1 MPGWK
6 QRRVWGPILWVLV
19 LPCLLFPGALPG
31 SRVVSADDHLSV
43 HHAFQDDAGGAVRHP
58 TLSDPA
64 VQFKAL
70 NKRVVSDLKVGKAPL
85 WNPDLYAGTPLLADG
100 QSRVFSP
107 VTWFHLAL
115 SNASAQDL
123 GVYWLL
129 TWMGLGTLWLLVL
142 LGAGPWGAVVGATAA
157 VTGPFLHVWLL
168 HPHASTF
175 VWLPWVLVGVER
187 VRRGGVGWLLAL
199 AVAGLLAGGHLETA
213 AHGLLLALGWSLWR
227 VRRVALVGGF
237 GIGVLLAAPA
247 WLPLVEQV
255 LGSATL
261 EAHGGNRLQ
270 FGQWADLLWPGWHG
284 HPAAVGYRGPGVW
297 ADGVLHPGLGALGL
311 AVWGWRKPMVRGL
324 LLGWGICLVLATT
337 GAPGPLNHA
346 RLGGVGA
353 LGVAL
358 AAGVA
363 VHGFA
368 PRGRAL
374 ALLAVLG
381 TGAWA
386 RHLDQGSLPAEQHDL
401 AAAPW
406 VKQLAQVVGE
416 GRVVG
421 MGWALQPNTG
431 SLAGLKDVRGY
442 DLPVSSETEAFM
454 AHLDPGLKRPWFP
467 ITRLT
472 QANQRLLAFAGVRVV
487 VSTKALPDKAL
498 LEVGPAPLHVY
509 ALDLEAPRAWM
520 ATGARAVTSAEAGFV
535 GVEEERD
542 ARGAPPVEG
551 LNGEWPLA
559 GTWVA
564 ATATDL
570 PGGEVHVQRVQETPG
585 ILVLADAWAPGWTAE
600 AGSRVA
606 PVLRAGGAFRAVELL
621 AGEREVV
628 FRYRPAGWVGGTR
641 LGGLGLLGFLGLTGW
656 GRRRSR

>member
-1 MPGWK
+1 
-6 QRRVWGPILWVLV
+6 
-19 LPCLLFPGALPG
+19 
-31 SRVVSADDHLSV
+31 VSADDHLSV
-43 HHAFQDDAGGAVRHP
+43 HPAFQTEAGGAVRHP

-70 NKRVVSDLKVGKAPL
+70 NQRVVSDLKAGKAPL
-85 WNPDLYAGTPLLADG
+85 WNPDLYAGAPLLADG

-107 VTWFHLAL
+107 VTWFHLFLPDAP
-115 SNASAQDL
+115 AQDL
-123 GVYWLL
+123 GVYWVL

-142 LGAGPWGAVVGATAA
+142 LGAGPWGAAVGATAA
-157 VTGPFLHVWLL
+157 MTGPFLHVWLL

-175 VWLPWVLVGVER
+175 VWLPWVLVGIER

-213 AHGLLLALGWSLWR
+213 AHGLLLAVAWSLWR
-227 VRRVALVGGF
+227 VRRVALLAGF
-237 GIGVLLAAPA
+237 GVGVLLAAPA

-284 HPAAVGYRGPGVW
+284 HPAAVGYKGPGVW
-297 ADGVLHPGLGALGL
+297 ADGVLHPGLGALAL
-311 AVWGWRKPMVRGL
+311 AAWGWRNSMVRGL
-324 LLGWGICLVLATT
+324 LLGWGICLLLATT

-346 RLGGVGA
+346 RLGGLGA

-363 VHGFA
+363 VYGLA
-368 PRGRAL
+368 PRGRVL

-386 RHLDQGSLPAEQHDL
+386 RHLDQGTLPLEKHNPAP
-401 AAAPW
+401 APW
-406 VKQLAQVVGE
+406 AQQLAQVVGE

-421 MGWALQPNTG
+421 LDWALQPNTG
-431 SLAGLKDVRGY
+431 SLVGLKDVRGY
-442 DLPVSSETEAFM
+442 DLPVSKDTEAFM
-454 AHLDPGLKRPWFP
+454 AHLDSGLKRPWFP
-467 ITRLT
+467 ISRLT
-472 QANQRLLAFAGVRVV
+472 QANQRLLAFAGVRAV
-487 VSTKALPDKAL
+487 VSNKPLPDKAVL
-498 LEVGPAPLHVY
+498 DVGPAPLHVY
-509 ALDLEAPRAWM
+509 ALDLEAPRAWT
-520 ATGARAVTSAEAGFV
+520 ATGARGVASAEAGFV
-535 GVEEERD
+535 GVKEERN

-551 LNGEWPLA
+551 LSGEWPLA
-559 GTWVA
+559 GTWAA
-564 ATATDL
+564 ATVTDL
-570 PGGEVHVQRVQETPG
+570 PGGEVRVRRAQETPG

-600 AGSRVA
+600 TERRVA

-628 FRYRPAGWVGGTR
+628 FRYRPAGWVWGLR
-641 LGGLGLLGFLGLTGW
+641 LGLLGLVGLLGLTGW

>member
-1 MPGWK
+1 
-6 QRRVWGPILWVLV
+6 
-19 LPCLLFPGALPG
+19 
-31 SRVVSADDHLSV
+31 
-43 HHAFQDDAGGAVRHP
+43 
-58 TLSDPA
+58 
-64 VQFKAL
+64 
-70 NKRVVSDLKVGKAPL
+70 
-85 WNPDLYAGTPLLADG
+85 
-100 QSRVFSP
+100 
-107 VTWFHLAL
+107 
-115 SNASAQDL
+115 
-123 GVYWLL
+123 
-129 TWMGLGTLWLLVL
+129 
-142 LGAGPWGAVVGATAA
+142 
-157 VTGPFLHVWLL
+157 
-168 HPHASTF
+168 
-175 VWLPWVLVGVER
+175 
-187 VRRGGVGWLLAL
+187 
-199 AVAGLLAGGHLETA
+199 
-213 AHGLLLALGWSLWR
+213 
-227 VRRVALVGGF
+227 
-237 GIGVLLAAPA
+237 
-247 WLPLVEQV
+247 
-255 LGSATL
+255 
-261 EAHGGNRLQ
+261 
-270 FGQWADLLWPGWHG
+270 
-284 HPAAVGYRGPGVW
+284 
-297 ADGVLHPGLGALGL
+297 
-311 AVWGWRKPMVRGL
+311 MVRGL

-628 FRYRPAGWVGGTR
+628 FRYRPAGGVGGTR